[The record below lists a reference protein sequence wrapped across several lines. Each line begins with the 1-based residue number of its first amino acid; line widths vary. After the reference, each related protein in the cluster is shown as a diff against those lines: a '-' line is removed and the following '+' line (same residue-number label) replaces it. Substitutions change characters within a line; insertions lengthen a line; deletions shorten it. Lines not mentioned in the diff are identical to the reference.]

1 MESKPSPLGDL
12 ELNRRLAE
20 LPLLDLPEL
29 TADCQ
34 EAAALDVLARRRRGP
49 VLRRAWAFT
58 VRELEPLLVALV
70 GAGYILAA
78 VLRAVAAYSMAVLP

>member
-1 MESKPSPLGDL
+1 METDKPVIENALD
-12 ELNRRLAE
+12 RRLAE
-20 LPLLDLPEL
+20 LPVLDLPAQA
-29 TADCQ
+29 ADAQ
-34 EAAALDVLARRRRGP
+34 EAAALAVLARRRRGP
-49 VLRRAWAFT
+49 VLRRAGAFT